1 MNNIN
6 KTISQIWEDNYV
18 VPIYQRNYAWGEDQI
33 TQLLQ
38 DIYDAS
44 QKDESNYFIG
54 SLVVLLRTDGV
65 FEVIDGQQRLT
76 TLHLIC
82 KKLGILNQCHLAYDS
97 RPEIEDFFNGLF
109 ASRTCDKY
117 LEDCSKRDTRKIYHL
132 VEALEIL
139 ESAGLHTHAGHD
151 DDTVVSLNSLYEK
164 DRNRMAEYLNKNVIL
179 VRTVLPDD
187 TDVAA
192 YFEIMNN
199 RGEQLQEHEI
209 VKALMMKSL
218 NEDQR
223 QVFASIWDACSQMN
237 VPIQRSLVSL
247 RNNGDYPIFGLE
259 YNSLHENHIHSYRL
273 SKSKEDFL
281 SIDEILSKC
290 DIEQADNDSHPDEVE
305 YNSIMDFPNF
315 LMLVFKTY
323 DSDCQLNANYL
334 QETYDKNQ
342 SINSMDFVGRLL
354 KYRTVF
360 DRFVVKNTGS
370 ENDEESIHWIM
381 KKPYRDKKGSLR
393 FRNTF
398 SIAND
403 EPDENEAENDVQQR
417 IVKQLSMLQVT
428 FRNKK
433 YKNWLFNYLNF
444 LCEGNIEDISAEM
457 IIKFLDEWML
467 SFYNQLLE
475 KNTEDS
481 RTWAFESL
489 GVDTPHFLF
498 NFIDYLYWVESCNP
512 KPENHISY
520 IDEVKDFDFKYYNSV
535 EHHLP
540 QSYEN
545 IDQVNIDNIGNLCLI
560 SRSSNSSLNDKAP
573 KEKARIV
580 PGLSPKRRIMYT
592 ITQYYNGLWTGELI
606 LRHCDEIKNL
616 LEKRYSILAV
626 TND

>member
-1 MNNIN
+1 MNKIN

-44 QKDESNYFIG
+44 KNEDSNYFIG
-54 SLVVLLRTDGV
+54 SLVVLLRTDGI

-82 KKLGILNQCHLAYDS
+82 KKLGILKHSHLSYDS
-97 RPEIEDFFNGLF
+97 RPEVEDFFNDLF
-109 ASRTCDKY
+109 ASRAYDEF
-117 LEDCSKRDTRKIYHL
+117 LEDCLKRDTRKIYHL
-132 VEALEIL
+132 VDALEIL
-139 ESAGLHTHAGHD
+139 ESAGLHTHAGYD
-151 DDTVVSLNSLYEK
+151 DDTVVSLKSMDDEVK
-164 DRNRMAEYLNKNVIL
+164 NRMAEYLNNNVIL
-179 VRTVLPDD
+179 VRTILPDD

-218 NEDQR
+218 DEEQR
-223 QVFASIWDACSQMN
+223 LVFASIWDACSQMN
-237 VPIQRSLVSL
+237 VPIQRSLSSL
-247 RNNGDYPIFGLE
+247 RNNYDYPIFGAE
-259 YNSLHENHIHSYRL
+259 YNSLHEEFIPLYRQHD
-273 SKSKEDFL
+273 SKEDFL
-281 SIDEILSKC
+281 SMDEILSEGN
-290 DIEQADNDSHPDEVE
+290 IGHRDNKELPEEID

-323 DSDCQLNANYL
+323 DNNCQLNANYL
-334 QETYDKNQ
+334 HEIYDNNQ

-354 KYRTVF
+354 KYRTFF
-360 DRFVVKNTGS
+360 DRFVVKTTGP
-370 ENDEESIHWIM
+370 EDDEESIHWIM
-381 KKPYRDKKGSLR
+381 KKPYKDKQGSLR
-393 FRNTF
+393 FRNSF
-398 SIAND
+398 SMAND
-403 EPDENEAENDVQQR
+403 EPDENEAENDVQKR

-433 YKNWLFNYLNF
+433 YKNWLFDYLKF
-444 LCEGNIEDISAEM
+444 LCENNIDYISAGM

-475 KNTEDS
+475 KNTTESDG
-481 RTWAFESL
+481 WAFESL

-512 KPENHISY
+512 RAENHISY
-520 IDEVKDFDFKYYNSV
+520 IEEVKDFDFRYYNSV

-560 SRSSNSSLNDKAP
+560 SRSGNSSLNDKAP
-573 KEKARIV
+573 KEKAHISQ
-580 PGLSPKRRIMYT
+580 GLSPKRRIMYT
-592 ITQYYNGLWTGELI
+592 ITQNNDGIWDRKRIEE
-606 LRHCDEIKNL
+606 HCEDIKDL
-616 LEKRYSILAV
+616 LNKRFSIL
-626 TND
+626 NIP